1 VRAFLSLY
9 PNSKFENE
17 ARELLAAL
25 EPAKPPEINTSPVRP
40 SPYRAAS
47 FTTAKVVNGRIEKS
61 QSQCDL
67 FVEDLGAGVTIELA
81 RIPAGRFQMGSPASE
96 QGRYDNEGPQHEV
109 RVGEFLLGR
118 YEVTQRQWR
127 AVAALPKVNLD
138 LKADPSNF
146 KGDDLPVENVSWE
159 EVKEFIGR
167 LNRKLGLTEQ
177 TGYRLPSE
185 AEWEYA
191 ARAGTTTRYAFGD
204 EFSSSLINNNGSKTV
219 AVGSLGVANAWG
231 LFDMHGN
238 VWEWCEDDW
247 HDSYNGAPAD
257 GRPWVDSP
265 SRGSG
270 RVDRGGGWVSLAVN
284 CRSAFR
290 YHGAPGDRYV
300 YLGFRLLRT
309 YR

>member
-1 VRAFLSLY
+1 MAAF
-9 PNSKFENE
+9 
-17 ARELLAAL
+17 
-25 EPAKPPEINTSPVRP
+25 
-40 SPYRAAS
+40 
-47 FTTAKVVNGRIEKS
+47 
-61 QSQCDL
+61 
-67 FVEDLGAGVTIELA
+67 
-81 RIPAGRFQMGSPASE
+81 
-96 QGRYDNEGPQHEV
+96 
-109 RVGEFLLGR
+109 
-118 YEVTQRQWR
+118 
-127 AVAALPKVNLD
+127 PKVKLD
-138 LKADPSNF
+138 LAADPSNF

-204 EFSSSLINNNGSKTV
+204 EFSSSLINTSEKTV

-247 HDSYNGAPAD
+247 HNSYNGAPTD
-257 GRPWVDSP
+257 GRAWVNSP
-265 SRGSG
+265 SRGSY
-270 RVDRGGGWVSLAVN
+270 RVYRGGGWYYYAVT
-284 CRSAFR
+284 CRSANR
-290 YHGAPGDRYV
+290 LRSPPGSRDY